1 MTIKITSLTALAFAA
16 FTSVNVGAFSPSIV
30 STPSSSSTRLQGYIA
45 ADSSDE
51 VVDEKAGG
59 IGFAMDNIIYI
70 SGDVDKKGNAV
81 ARDMKHYSKI
91 SPCDISSM
99 NADVIGKGDGIEV
112 YEDPGLS
119 TNKSITLA
127 PIDAVEGMLSDLN
140 QGTSLDG
147 KKVLINFAG
156 GDELMVHE
164 VLDGV
169 QKSVVGI
176 ESMNVKNKDV
186 EFRSISDDQFPV
198 DKCGVAAIA
207 VSDSASEGNIF
218 YIGGEWYTVS
228 EDDVVSY
235 DE

>member
-1 MTIKITSLTALAFAA
+1 MTIKITYLKALAFGA
-16 FTSVNVGAFSPSIV
+16 FASVNVGAFSPV

-45 ADSSDE
+45 ADSTDE
-51 VVDEKAGG
+51 VYDERAGG
-59 IGFAMDNIIYI
+59 VGFAMDNAIFI
-70 SGDVDKKGNAV
+70 SGDVDKNGVAV

-91 SPCDISSM
+91 SSCDISSM
-99 NADVIGKGDGIEV
+99 SNVDVIGKGDGIEV

-119 TNKSITLA
+119 TVKSITLA

-140 QGTSLDG
+140 TGASLDG

-169 QKSVVGI
+169 QKSVSGI
-176 ESMNVKNKDV
+176 EAMNVKNKDI
-186 EFRSISDDQFPV
+186 EFRSISDEQFPV

-207 VSDSASEGNIF
+207 VSDSSEGNIF

-228 EDDVVSY
+228 EDDVVTF